1 MTAAW
6 RSDRLLPPGANQPAN
21 KPAMCL
27 AIPGK
32 IETISGDD
40 PLTRTGRI
48 NFGGVIKE
56 ACLAY
61 VPEANVGDYV
71 IVHVGFALSR
81 VDEQEAQK
89 VFEYLKEMQELDQLK
104 DGSP

>member
-1 MTAAW
+1 
-6 RSDRLLPPGANQPAN
+6 
-21 KPAMCL
+21 MCL

-32 IETISGDD
+32 VESISGGDD

-61 VPEANVGDYV
+61 ISEVNVGDYV
-71 IVHVGFALSR
+71 IVHVGFALSK
-81 VDEQEAQK
+81 VDEDEAQK
-89 VFEYLKEMQELDQLK
+89 VFGYLKQMQELGELQE
-104 DGSP
+104 GGP